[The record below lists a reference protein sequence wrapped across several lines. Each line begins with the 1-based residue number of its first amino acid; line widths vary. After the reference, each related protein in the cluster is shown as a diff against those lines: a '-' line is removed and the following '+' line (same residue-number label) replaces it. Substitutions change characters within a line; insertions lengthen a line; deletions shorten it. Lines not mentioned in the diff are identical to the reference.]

1 MERCSRNLPID
12 SRKSWFIASVA
23 TIVLSVAFGTAW
35 IVPVA
40 LKPIATELNGLR
52 SIPALA
58 NSLVWLGLGFGGIV
72 MGWAAE
78 SVGVRFTTI
87 FGALMIGAGLALST
101 LGTPW
106 ALYIGHGLLIGVLG
120 IGGINAPQYI
130 YISKWFERRR
140 GSAVAL
146 VYSGGYI
153 AGALWPPVFERV
165 IAYAGWRQTMLWYAI
180 FAILVIVPA
189 AAIFFRRPPEQR
201 PPSRAADSP
210 AVDTWI
216 IGWPP
221 NFVFTILATASF
233 LCCVPMVIPQGHLIA
248 LCGDLGFSATL
259 GATMISV
266 LLASA
271 FISRQAWGAIS
282 DRIGGLRTLL
292 VGSACQT
299 VAAAAFLFAQE
310 EIGLVAVTVAFGFGF
325 SGLIP
330 AYILTVRELFP
341 AREAFWRIPTVLL
354 VSSAGMATGGWLA
367 GALYDHFFFYGPAFA
382 VGAAFG
388 IANLALLCVL
398 VWRQSSIVAQLL
410 SRGQET

>member
-1 MERCSRNLPID
+1 
-12 SRKSWFIASVA
+12 
-23 TIVLSVAFGTAW
+23 
-35 IVPVA
+35 
-40 LKPIATELNGLR
+40 
-52 SIPALA
+52 
-58 NSLVWLGLGFGGIV
+58 
-72 MGWAAE
+72 
-78 SVGVRFTTI
+78 
-87 FGALMIGAGLALST
+87 
-101 LGTPW
+101 
-106 ALYIGHGLLIGVLG
+106 
-120 IGGINAPQYI
+120 
-130 YISKWFERRR
+130 
-140 GSAVAL
+140 
-146 VYSGGYI
+146 
-153 AGALWPPVFERV
+153 
-165 IAYAGWRQTMLWYAI
+165 
-180 FAILVIVPA
+180 
-189 AAIFFRRPPEQR
+189 
-201 PPSRAADSP
+201 
-210 AVDTWI
+210 
-216 IGWPP
+216 
-221 NFVFTILATASF
+221 
-233 LCCVPMVIPQGHLIA
+233 
-248 LCGDLGFSATL
+248 
-259 GATMISV
+259 MISV

-282 DRIGGLRTLL
+282 DRVGGLRTLL

-299 VAAAAFLFAQE
+299 VAAAAFLFTQE